1 MEHNLVQI
9 AELVTG
15 ITLLMLI
22 AAITTMLSKHVSK
35 LPLTIALVFVGIG
48 VSYASHNIAAFHS
61 LADFTLSPELVLF
74 VFIPTLIFESAF
86 NLNARQVGR
95 NILPILTLA
104 VPGLLI
110 STAII
115 GSIFAFFSPFDLLVA
130 LLLGAILSATDPVAV
145 ISIFKQLG
153 VPDRLTVLVEG
164 ESLLNDA
171 TSLVLAT
178 LLIGILSAGTFSS
191 GVIVDGI
198 GEFLVVFFG
207 GAFVGW
213 LLAVVTGQV
222 LGSIESDPDIEITL
236 STILAY
242 FSFIIAEHVFH
253 VSGIMAVVA
262 AGMVIGSWGKSKISP
277 SSVAFMEH
285 FWEYLAYLANVL
297 IFIMVGM
304 QIELAILWE
313 NIDLIMLV
321 VGGMLISRAVVVFGV
336 VPLVGKI
343 PGTEA
348 IGLPY
353 QMVMYWGGLRGAIAL
368 AIVLSLPP
376 FEYKDTLI
384 AVVMGA
390 VLFTLIVQGL
400 SIEFLVKKLGLDKL
414 SVADNLAQLDGDRK
428 ARIEGLSRLDTLV
441 DSGLFS
447 QRIADNMRDKGQR
460 QIEDISTEVK
470 QLHETMDSSSMTNTL
485 ALRCLVREKARYSEL
500 FSQGLINEW
509 AYRELDHNTDVQID
523 GVRYGN
529 SLPGPNLNVSISKR
543 FSLVLMGILDY
554 IPGSGGLLENLR
566 TQWIVRDYGT
576 AWGRYRGSQS
586 VIDEINN
593 IAGDEIDSETVSKI
607 KAVYK
612 EISEHAKNIIDGFGE
627 QFPEFV
633 ETMQE
638 QLGQRLMLIAERDSV
653 KHSAG
658 LGLMPSGVAS
668 KVLKDQAERIRML
681 AKDNMTAYFE
691 ISVDELLSK
700 VPLFAELD
708 SSHYPLIAKNLRAKT
723 VATGTNIIKQ
733 GQSGDSMFLIARGI
747 ANVTVSENDGE
758 KQIARLYAGD
768 FFGESALLH
777 QSPRNAT
784 ATAVTP
790 CSCYELKRV
799 DLDRICEAYP
809 EIRRGIEMVDEQRKM
824 ANASE

>member
-1 MEHNLVQI
+1 MEHDLVQI

-35 LPLTIALVFVGIG
+35 LPLTIALVFVGVG

-61 LADFTLSPELVLF
+61 LANFTLSPELVLF

-115 GSIFAFFSPFDLLVA
+115 GSIFAFFSPFSLLVA

-198 GEFLVVFFG
+198 GEFFVVFFG

-213 LLAVVTGQV
+213 ILAVITGQL

-277 SSVAFMEH
+277 SSVSFMEH

-297 IFIMVGM
+297 IFLMVGM

-313 NIDLIMLV
+313 NIDLIFLV
-321 VGGMLISRAVVVFGV
+321 VGGMLISRAIVVFGI

-343 PGTEA
+343 PGTEP

-368 AIVLSLPP
+368 AIVLAMPP

-441 DSGLFS
+441 SSGLFS
-447 QRIADNMRDKGQR
+447 QRIADNMREKGQR
-460 QIEDISTEVK
+460 QIEDIGTEVK
-470 QLHETMDSSSMTNTL
+470 QLHQTMDSGSMTNTL

-523 GVRYGN
+523 GVRYSN
-529 SLPGPNLNVSISKR
+529 LLPGLSLNVSISKR
-543 FSLVLMGILDY
+543 FSLVLMSILDY
-554 IPGSGGLLENLR
+554 IPGAGGVLENLR
-566 TQWIVRDYGT
+566 TQWIVRDYGA
-576 AWGRYRGSQS
+576 AWGRYRASMS
-586 VIDEINN
+586 VLDEIHN
-593 IAGDEIDSETVSKI
+593 IAGDEIDSDTESKI
-607 KAVYK
+607 KTVYE
-612 EISEHAKNIIDGFGE
+612 EIAGHAKSMIDDFGE

-658 LGLMPSGVAS
+658 LGLVPSSIAG
-668 KVLKDQAERIRML
+668 KILKDQSERIRML

-700 VPLFAELD
+700 VPLFSELD
-708 SSHYPLIAKNLRAKT
+708 ASHYPLIAKNLRAKT
-723 VATGTNIIKQ
+723 VAAGTNIIKQ

-747 ANVTVSENDGE
+747 ANVTVSENGVE
-758 KQIARLYAGD
+758 KQVASLYAGD

-777 QSPRNAT
+777 RSPRNAT
-784 ATAVTP
+784 TTAATP
-790 CSCYELKRV
+790 CSCYELKGA
-799 DLDRICEAYP
+799 DLDKICEAYP
-809 EIRRGIEMVDEQRKM
+809 EIRRGVELVDEKRKM

>member
-1 MEHNLVQI
+1 M
-9 AELVTG
+9 VTG

-321 VGGMLISRAVVVFGV
+321 VGGMLISR
-336 VPLVGKI
+336 
-343 PGTEA
+343 
-348 IGLPY
+348 
-353 QMVMYWGGLRGAIAL
+353 LR
-368 AIVLSLPP
+368 
-376 FEYKDTLI
+376 
-384 AVVMGA
+384 
-390 VLFTLIVQGL
+390 
-400 SIEFLVKKLGLDKL
+400 
-414 SVADNLAQLDGDRK
+414 
-428 ARIEGLSRLDTLV
+428 EG
-441 DSGLFS
+441 
-447 QRIADNMRDKGQR
+447 
-460 QIEDISTEVK
+460 
-470 QLHETMDSSSMTNTL
+470 
-485 ALRCLVREKARYSEL
+485 
-500 FSQGLINEW
+500 
-509 AYRELDHNTDVQID
+509 
-523 GVRYGN
+523 
-529 SLPGPNLNVSISKR
+529 R
-543 FSLVLMGILDY
+543 FY
-554 IPGSGGLLENLR
+554 
-566 TQWIVRDYGT
+566 
-576 AWGRYRGSQS
+576 
-586 VIDEINN
+586 
-593 IAGDEIDSETVSKI
+593 
-607 KAVYK
+607 
-612 EISEHAKNIIDGFGE
+612 
-627 QFPEFV
+627 
-633 ETMQE
+633 
-638 QLGQRLMLIAERDSV
+638 
-653 KHSAG
+653 
-658 LGLMPSGVAS
+658 
-668 KVLKDQAERIRML
+668 
-681 AKDNMTAYFE
+681 
-691 ISVDELLSK
+691 
-700 VPLFAELD
+700 
-708 SSHYPLIAKNLRAKT
+708 
-723 VATGTNIIKQ
+723 
-733 GQSGDSMFLIARGI
+733 
-747 ANVTVSENDGE
+747 
-758 KQIARLYAGD
+758 
-768 FFGESALLH
+768 
-777 QSPRNAT
+777 
-784 ATAVTP
+784 
-790 CSCYELKRV
+790 
-799 DLDRICEAYP
+799 
-809 EIRRGIEMVDEQRKM
+809 
-824 ANASE
+824 